1 MAWLDLL
8 FDPEFLLGGLA
19 AIAAFATIISIAM
32 PFFQKD
38 KLKSRMHAVA
48 QRKEELKN
56 RQREELN
63 NRVKS
68 TGIRTNSR
76 GLVKK
81 AVEDLNLRDRL
92 ENHQTKMKLA
102 QAGLRGQKPLFTYL
116 FFRLVTP
123 IVALLATLVYMFFI
137 DKHGYDPLVKIAIAL
152 GGGAVGFYAPN
163 VFLQNMIA
171 KRQDKISIAFPDAL
185 DLLLICVESGMSIE
199 AAFSKVTEE
208 IAAQS
213 IELAEEMGLTTAEL
227 SYLGDRRIAFENLA
241 ARVGLPGV
249 KAVST
254 ALSQAERYGTPL
266 GTALR
271 VMAQENRDER
281 MTKAEQKAASLPAK
295 LTVPM
300 IVFFLPVLFVV
311 VLGPAILKVMAL

>member
-8 FDPEFLLGGLA
+8 FDPEFLIGGLA
-19 AIAAFATIISIAM
+19 AIAAFATIISIALPYM
-32 PFFQKD
+32 HKD
-38 KLKSRMHAVA
+38 KLQSRMQSVA
-48 QRKEELKN
+48 TRKEELRN

-63 NRVKS
+63 NRTKS

-92 ENHQTKMKLA
+92 ENNQTKMKLA

-123 IVALLATLVYMFFI
+123 IVAFIATLLYMFFI
-137 DKHGYDPLVKIAIAL
+137 DKHGYDPLVKLAFGF
-152 GGGAVGFYAPN
+152 GGGLVGFYAPN
-163 VFLQNMIA
+163 VILQNMIS

-199 AAFSKVTEE
+199 AAFNKVTEE

-241 ARVGLPGV
+241 ARVGLSGV
-249 KAVST
+249 KSVTT

-281 MTKAEQKAASLPAK
+281 MTKAEKKAASLPAK